1 MKMGFNKRYISKESI
16 ITQYNI
22 SGIEGVKTCLREAD
36 ALFYDDAFSAN
47 ILDMYSDIGMSYD
60 IGGIWTAI
68 EQQILN
74 ELPN

>member
-1 MKMGFNKRYISKESI
+1 MGFNKRYISKESI

-36 ALFYDDAFSAN
+36 ALFYDDVFSAD
-47 ILDMYSDIGMSYD
+47 ILDMYNDIGMSYD
-60 IGGIWTAI
+60 ISGIWSAI